1 MCACARRQSGRPAV
15 ASIRIDRCLSVLV
28 PNAKTCACTGQVVA
42 NGVSVCAGKVGGLR
56 SHRWLVMAADSK
68 VVIQDLVSGRAREA
82 VRTLWGGKDPTALA
96 FLYANAARLLGFDA
110 GTNANEVVLGPLLA
124 VGTTAGTTT
133 LMNFV
138 TLQVMR

>member
-1 MCACARRQSGRPAV
+1 MAGDGGR
-15 ASIRIDRCLSVLV
+15 L
-28 PNAKTCACTGQVVA
+28 NVVML
-42 NGVSVCAGKVGGLR
+42 GPSTKVSVHIRPYISVGAGKVGGLR

-82 VRTLWGGKDPTALA
+82 LRTLWGGKDPTALA

-133 LMNFV
+133 LLNFV
-138 TLQVMR
+138 TLQVRH